1 MLVRPTYLVMVT
13 AENNNKF
20 YNCFPEGDRFRV
32 EYGRVNASSTTTYY
46 PMSKWDS
53 QINSKIKKGYKDV
66 TDLKSGL
73 IIEDEQD
80 PYKPIDVESIRIVI
94 EKLQKEAREV
104 VKRNYTVAASAVT
117 QDMIEAAQNA
127 IDDIAIS
134 MSSLDVPVFNKALL
148 ELFTIIPR
156 SMGKVQNHLAQ
167 SNDDYEKII
176 VREQDLL
183 DAMRTQ
189 VVSKVKADLPCENN
203 ENCDQTVLEA
213 FGLKMREASSSDID
227 LIKKLMRSQAGK
239 FKRAWVVT
247 NLETQKLFD
256 DFVKEN
262 NISKR
267 KLLWHGSRTENFWS
281 IMKTGLKLRPT
292 NAVITGKMFGFG
304 TYFSPSCSKSIGYTS
319 LSGSYWASGSSN
331 RAYIALFDVAYGT
344 PYDVYSFD
352 PKYYDLNYD
361 KLQRFKKGAN
371 CLHAHADKGMLRK
384 DEIVVYKEEQMT
396 IKYLIEIGQ

>member
-66 TDLKSGL
+66 TDLKSSL
-73 IIEDEQD
+73 VVEDEQD
-80 PYKPIDVESIRIVI
+80 PYKPIDVESVRIVI
-94 EKLQKEAREV
+94 EKLQREAREV
-104 VKRNYTVAASAVT
+104 VKRNYTVTANAVT

-156 SMGKVQNHLAQ
+156 SMGKVQNYLAQ
-167 SNDDYEKII
+167 SNNDYEKII
-176 VREQDLL
+176 IREQDLL

-189 VVSKVKADLPCENN
+189 VVSTVKTDLQCENN
-203 ENCDQTVLEA
+203 KNYNQTVLEA

-256 DFVKEN
+256 NFVKEN

-319 LSGSYWASGSSN
+319 LSGSYWAGGSSN
-331 RAYIALFDVAYGT
+331 RAYMALFDVAYGT
-344 PYDVYSFD
+344 PYDVYDFD

-396 IKYLIEIGQ
+396 IKYLIEIGR